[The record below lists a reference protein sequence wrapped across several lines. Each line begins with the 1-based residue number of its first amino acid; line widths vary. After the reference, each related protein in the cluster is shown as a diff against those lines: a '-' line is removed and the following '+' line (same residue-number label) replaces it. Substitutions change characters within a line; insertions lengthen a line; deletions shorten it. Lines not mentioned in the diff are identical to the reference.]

1 MLELKRDQRAMLVDK
16 LPDIANIAAGGMV
29 FGQFLAA
36 NPLSVVVML
45 CGAGI
50 WAFLLWCSFALA
62 GGAE

>member
-1 MLELKRDQRAMLVDK
+1 MLVDK

-36 NPLSVVVML
+36 RPLSVAVML
-45 CGAGI
+45 FGAGI

>member
-36 NPLSVVVML
+36 NPLSVVAML